1 MFQRRMVPRILPGG
15 SGLDRVGLSLQETAR
30 RLCNSKYQQQWL
42 ACTCATITMCLVGT
56 VYGWTNI
63 SFLRR
68 TYGYGEE
75 PLTLTRDEYSWSVS
89 LTVLNSMIG
98 ALVAAKLADRIGRK
112 YCLILCSTVFTF
124 GWFEMYRATSVQNL
138 YFARGVL
145 GIGVGIART
154 INPMFVSE
162 VTDIEYRGLVSVL
175 ISADVYIGSLLTYA
189 LEHSLTY
196 TSHLLALIVISG
208 ISILPL
214 MCLRETPYF
223 LVAKGQKAQ
232 ARKSIAYYKGIKD
245 PERVKI
251 ELGALRAEARYG
263 LHQQSRSD
271 LSSQSRSDLPSQSTS
286 DLPSQSTSDLPSQT
300 RSDLLA
306 RYRRELLA
314 QYRRNL
320 PSQSKC
326 EAHSKPMRE
335 VDNEATSDLHLP
347 SSSDSNSRYI
357 SPVHS
362 KFICKVQT
370 QPTGEL
376 RVVYSQ
382 NSPGL
387 SLQTSRELHSQSR
400 SDLHRPSTSQIHR
413 PSTSQ
418 IHPDHI
424 FKIHR
429 PSISEIHQPPTS
441 EIHPQATSEIHPQA
455 TSEIHPQA
463 TSEIRPETTNEI
475 HRPSTSEV
483 HRPSTSEVHR
493 SSTSE
498 VHRPS
503 TSEVHQPST
512 SEIQP
517 EPTSEMHRQ
526 STSQIH
532 RPSTSKIHPGI
543 TSEIY
548 RPSTSEVYQTST
560 SEIHQPSTSQMLRPS
575 SSEIHTDHTY
585 ETLSRFTE
593 DLHERA
599 NIDETHIDF
608 TKYNWSTKLRAMLQ
622 RSNRKA
628 LFIMLVLVMA
638 QHLSGNYITTQY
650 LKVLFSKTA
659 IALNPYKA
667 TITIHIVSVLSGSFT
682 IATVE
687 YLGRKTLLIM
697 STLGTCCPLIV
708 LANYLLLV
716 EHGYNVSITSIPI
729 STLVMQQVMFQ
740 IGLGTLPNVLRCE
753 LFPAELRGFVGA
765 IVVIFDGIIGIT
777 VSKLYQVI
785 TNNIGSYANYMIFT
799 ASSFLAFL
807 IVYIW
812 IPETKGKTYR
822 EIEALLVGENLNSL
836 NEEVRTDEMETHR
849 I

>member
-1 MFQRRMVPRILPGG
+1 MSHRRTIHRRLNQGD
-15 SGLDRVGLSLQETAR
+15 GLDPDGLSLPRKASCC
-30 RLCNSKYQQQWL
+30 LCESRWRQCL
-42 ACTCATITMCLVGT
+42 ACYFAMLTMVVVGT
-56 VYGWTNI
+56 INGWTTI
-63 SFLRR
+63 SLHYLIAV
-68 TYGYGEE
+68 TGSV
-75 PLTLTRDEYSWSVS
+75 PLTLTHDEYSWIVS
-89 LTVLNSMIG
+89 LTIVGSMIG
-98 ALVAAKLADRIGRK
+98 ALVAAELADRSGRK
-112 YCLILCSTVFTF
+112 QCLLICSTMFTV
-124 GWFEMYRATSVQNL
+124 GWFIIYEANSVPML
-138 YFARGVL
+138 YLARLIL
-145 GIGVGIART
+145 GIGVGIAHT
-154 INPMFVSE
+154 INPMYVSE
-162 VTDIEYRGLVSVL
+162 VANRNLRGAIGTIIAVNALN
-175 ISADVYIGSLLTYA
+175 GSLLTCI
-189 LEHSLTY
+189 LGLFLTDKTLLTVLVIISFISLFTN
-196 TSHLLALIVISG
+196 TCF
-208 ISILPL
+208 P
-214 MCLRETPYF
+214 ETPYF
-223 LVAKGQKAQ
+223 LLAKGRKQQ
-232 ARKSIAYYKGIKD
+232 ARKSIAFYKGVAD
-245 PERVKI
+245 PHTMGF
-251 ELGALRAEARYG
+251 ELHPLYA
-263 LHQQSRSD
+263 QT
-271 LSSQSRSDLPSQSTS
+271 RSDLPSQSTS